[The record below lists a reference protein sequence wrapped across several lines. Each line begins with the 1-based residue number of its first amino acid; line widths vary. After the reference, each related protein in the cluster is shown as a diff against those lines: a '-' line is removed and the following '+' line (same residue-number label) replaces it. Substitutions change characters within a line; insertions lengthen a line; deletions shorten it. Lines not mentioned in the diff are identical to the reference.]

1 MRSKEKFC
9 GDVSMKKSILLI
21 TTLLP
26 CRNYS
31 GGIIL
36 EQITKYLLD
45 DNYDVFLLYLKNPN
59 INEQVC
65 SEIVNN
71 LKIIEFP
78 DSTPLDVIIKKSRE
92 TVKMNQIEKIF
103 LGITRPNTLK
113 IVKQLYKDLG
123 IPYYIFSGD
132 PLEWILKY
140 TDNSKKEIK
149 QILNLRKNVF
159 SNAKLIFCGSS
170 YMAKLYEKIFKTNT
184 LPLYASYTRKSIM
197 NNVKLSKK
205 TNNIIIGF
213 SGQTYAKDAISAFIK
228 CLDEIDWTYKNS
240 NIILKY
246 YGNSDLSFVINDKN
260 KKRISII
267 PWLSQK
273 NLIEELNK
281 CDYLYC
287 PYFFSKD
294 PVFKS
299 ISKLSFPSKL
309 VTYLVSS
316 RRLII
321 HAPKYSSVYKFLK
334 KYTDIEFINT
344 IKIDKIKIKL
354 FVIFNQNIDNL
365 SIYNNYNYIYQKYF
379 EYSAVKRNFLNG
391 VNDEKS

>member
-1 MRSKEKFC
+1 MSKEKFY
-9 GDVSMKKSILLI
+9 GDVSMEKSILLI
-21 TTLLP
+21 TTILP

-65 SEIVNN
+65 SDIVDN

-78 DSTPLDVIIKKSRE
+78 DSTSLDVIIKKSIQ
-92 TVKMNQIEKIF
+92 TVEMNQIEKIF

-267 PWLSQK
+267 PWLSQE

-354 FVIFNQNIDNL
+354 FAIFNQNIDKL
-365 SIYNNYNYIYQKYF
+365 SMYNNYNYIYQKYF

-391 VNDEKS
+391 VNDEKD

>member
-1 MRSKEKFC
+1 MSKEKFY
-9 GDVSMKKSILLI
+9 GDVSMEKSILLI
-21 TTLLP
+21 TTILP

-45 DNYDVFLLYLKNPN
+45 DNYDVFLFYLKNPN

-65 SEIVNN
+65 SDIVDN

-246 YGNSDLSFVINDKN
+246 YGNSDLSFVINEKN

-267 PWLSQK
+267 PWLSQED
-273 NLIEELNK
+273 LIKELNK
-281 CDYLYC
+281 CNYLYC